1 MAQAIRSLSPKQIQ
15 ERMQLHRQAVMVLA
29 RLAAKRAVQD
39 DLRAQGV
46 RVSLVPPRNIAEKA
60 SAYLAAHPE
69 LYQLALQRAHKLGY
83 IDPRGAN
90 LINNAQ
96 KESEPKS
103 ITSAVQMLGA
113 K

>member
-1 MAQAIRSLSPKQIQ
+1 
-15 ERMQLHRQAVMVLA
+15 MVLA

-46 RVSLVPPRNIAEKA
+46 RVSLFPPRNIAEKA

-69 LYQLALQRAHKLGY
+69 LYQLALQRAHTLGY

-90 LINNAQ
+90 LTNSAQ
-96 KESEPKS
+96 TQSEPIS
-103 ITSAVQMLGA
+103 TTSVVQISGSEWVS